1 MEGISYQV
9 YNIIGVVFP
18 LAVVAITCLYA
29 TFGVALHLLC
39 YDESM
44 SNTFSTISKKLHG
57 FWLQLQETS
66 KKEVYNEDLMAIIG
80 KTRVLQERSPFQS
93 NNLGSRLENIL
104 TKIETM
110 DEDVKIIDADG
121 KWTVRKEIEASRFQD
136 QSMQLRALLN
146 NEIPRIS
153 EDTERVYGDSRK
165 ADNLLKK
172 MENKVDKMNKSKDKL
187 KKLSDDKHNR
197 FDTLFVSYP
206 LIGFFCAVLDATLM
220 FFSNAILT
228 QSTGSCDVRMDCFA
242 VSSNSND
249 VISILNYENCSDYSM
264 NSSYTVRCY
273 TLSFNYAVALGK
285 ASSALSF
292 LGF

>member
-9 YNIIGVVFP
+9 YNFFGVVFP
-18 LAVVAITCLYA
+18 LAVVAIICLYA
-29 TFGVALHLLC
+29 TLGVALHLLC
-39 YDESM
+39 CDESM
-44 SNTFSTISKKLHG
+44 SYTFSTISIKLHG

-66 KKEVYNEDLMAIIG
+66 KKEVCNEELVAIKG

-93 NNLGSRLENIL
+93 NNQESRLENIL

-110 DEDVKIIDADG
+110 DEDFKIIDADA
-121 KWTVRKEIEASRFQD
+121 KWTVRKEIHASRFQD
-136 QSMQLRALLN
+136 QSMQLVTLLN
-146 NEIPRIS
+146 NEIPVIS
-153 EDTERVYGDSRK
+153 EERVNGDSRK

-172 MENKVDKMNKSKDKL
+172 MENMVDKMNKSKDKL
-187 KKLSDDKHNR
+187 KKLSDDKHTR
-197 FDTLFVSYP
+197 FDRLFVSYP

-249 VISILNYENCSDYSM
+249 AISILNYGNCSDYLM
-264 NSSYTVRCY
+264 NSNYTVRCY